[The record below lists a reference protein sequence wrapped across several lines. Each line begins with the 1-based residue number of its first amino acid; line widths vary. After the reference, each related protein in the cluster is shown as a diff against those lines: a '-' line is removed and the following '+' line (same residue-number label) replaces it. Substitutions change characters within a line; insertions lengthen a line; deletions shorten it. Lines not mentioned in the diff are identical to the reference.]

1 MATYNK
7 NLTFALHHAHLYK
20 ITAQKKCPESETKVA
35 VDLFCAVAF
44 IFQNI
49 FWYVI
54 LT

>member
-7 NLTFALHHAHLYK
+7 DLTFALHHAHLYK

-44 IFQNI
+44 IFQHI
-49 FWYVI
+49 S
-54 LT
+54 